1 MNIFTFIRNYE
12 KSGIM
17 RICSMVAVLVDR
29 IVKYD
34 DIKNESKYRI
44 VLIGK

>member
-1 MNIFTFIRNYE
+1 
-12 KSGIM
+12 
-17 RICSMVAVLVDR
+17 MVAVLVDHR
-29 IVKYD
+29 VAKYD